1 MAYLIIGYIFIVI
14 IISIIKKVNGY
25 DAFISGVKEGS
36 ITVINMFSNLL
47 GFVLVVE
54 CIKGCGI
61 IEDLGELVNPY
72 LFIQGL
78 VRPLSASSSMAIM
91 LDTYETFGVDNPISI
106 MSTFIHTTA
115 DTTFYIIVMYF
126 SSCEIKEYR
135 YAFLMGV
142 IINIV
147 AYLIIGAVF
156 VLFF

>member
-1 MAYLIIGYIFIVI
+1 MAYLILGYIFIVI
-14 IISIIKKVNGY
+14 IVAIVKKVNGY
-25 DAFISGVKEGS
+25 DAFISGVKEGTT
-36 ITVINMFSNLL
+36 TVVNMFSNLL

-54 CIKGCGI
+54 CIKSCGI
-61 IEDLGELVNPY
+61 IEDLGQLINPN

-91 LDTYETFGVDNPISI
+91 LDTFETYGVDSSI
-106 MSTFIHTTA
+106 AILSTFIHTTA

-135 YAFLMGV
+135 YAFLIG
-142 IINIV
+142 IIVNII
-147 AYLIIGAVF
+147 AYLVIAAVF